1 MFKDITINLTG
12 PICSCREQALS
23 WWPDKDEKGRPTLVL
38 KCKTC
43 ATKLIVSNEK
53 FIAGWS
59 LDTPYPGKKKE
70 EPPKPKLEALDGG
83 KVIQLNPLGD
93 PTAVEP

>member
-1 MFKDITINLTG
+1 MRRNVFKDITINLTG

-59 LDTPYPGKKKE
+59 LGISW
-70 EPPKPKLEALDGG
+70 ALICWAAIKGLR
-83 KVIQLNPLGD
+83 VRQTLGR
-93 PTAVEP
+93 ERL